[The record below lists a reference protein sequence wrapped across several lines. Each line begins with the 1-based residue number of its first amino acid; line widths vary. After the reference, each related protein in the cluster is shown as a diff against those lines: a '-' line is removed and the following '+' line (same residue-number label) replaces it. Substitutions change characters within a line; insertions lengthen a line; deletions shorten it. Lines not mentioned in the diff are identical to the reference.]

1 VKLKNGE
8 RVLVTGGCGFIGSA
22 LLRVIKEHYDRI
34 RIRVIDNLYSGIPEN
49 IEGLGVEFI
58 EGDILDVEKS
68 QRAIDNVDTVFH
80 LAALPFIPNSYKD
93 PGSYFRVNAGG
104 SMGLFVEA
112 LEAKVRLLVY
122 VSTCEV
128 YGTARTFPINE
139 SHSTDPVSVYA
150 ASKLAAEKVAYALYK
165 EHNLPLV
172 ILRPFN
178 TYGPRDSFP
187 RIVPE
192 LITQL
197 HKGTELKLGNLNAR
211 RDFTYVEDIAR
222 GILIA
227 ANTGGA
233 VGKTVNLCSGEEVSV
248 QELAALVARSVGV
261 NGYHIA
267 VEKARL
273 RLADVNRFLGDGTLA
288 RELLGW
294 RPEID
299 LERGMERTIEWY
311 RQAGGWQWER

>member
-8 RVLVTGGCGFIGSA
+8 RILVTGGCGFIGSA
-22 LLRVIKEHYDRI
+22 LLRVIKEHYDNI
-34 RIRVIDNLYSGIPEN
+34 RIRVIDNLSSGITEN

-58 EGDILDVEKS
+58 EGDILDAERC
-68 QRAIDNVDTVFH
+68 QRAIDSVDTVFH

-93 PGSYFRVNAGG
+93 PGAYFRANADG
-104 SMGLFVEA
+104 SMGLFVAA
-112 LEAKVRLLVY
+112 LKAKVRLVVY

-128 YGTARTFPINE
+128 YGAAHVFPIDE
-139 SHSTDPVSVYA
+139 SHPTNPVSVYA
-150 ASKLAAEKVAYALYK
+150 ASKLAAEKVAYALHK

-187 RIVPE
+187 RIIPE

-211 RDFTYVEDIAR
+211 RDFTYVEDVAK
-222 GILIA
+222 GMLLA

-233 VGKTVNLCSGEEVSV
+233 VGKIVNLCSGEAVSV
-248 QELAALVARSVGV
+248 QELTALVARSVGV
-261 NGYHIA
+261 NGYHIG

-273 RLADVNRFLGDGTLA
+273 RLADVNRFVGDGTVA
-288 RELLGW
+288 RELLDW
-294 RPEID
+294 RPEFD
-299 LERGMERTIEWY
+299 LAKGMERTIEWY